1 MRKELKY
8 LIYFNVILVLF
19 IIQYTFD
26 LLTLCIDD
34 TFKDAILEEDL
45 NPPPNVASKPQLIPK
60 IIHQTYK
67 TEEIPEHWKEGR
79 QKCLDLHPDYKYIL
93 WTDEMAH
100 EFIKEEY
107 PWFLDT
113 FENYKYPI
121 ERADAIRY
129 FILSHYGGIYID
141 LDDGCERKLDPLLA
155 FPAFLRKTSPM
166 GVSNDVMGSVP
177 RHPFFLK
184 ALKSLKHY
192 DKYWFIPYITIM
204 GSTGPLFLSVIWKQY
219 KRWGIPKNGTI
230 RILQPAYYKMHT
242 YSFFSISK
250 GSSWHLDDAKLMK
263 ALENHILSCVVTGFV
278 FGFFILYGEFVFYC
292 WLCSRN
298 SSNVTKNW
306 KFGSFKAR
314 VAATLNSLGQRLKST
329 RGSSDTT
336 NNTASLSRQ
345 QKRLRKDSNTNMMI
359 LNSSRN
365 NNDVYDLEKND
376 PSKHLLGND
385 AT

>member
-8 LIYFNVILVLF
+8 LICFNILLLLS
-19 IIQYTFD
+19 IIYYTFD

-34 TFKDAILEEDL
+34 TVKDAILEEDL
-45 NPPPNVASKPQLIPK
+45 NPDAPPKPQLIPK

-67 TEEIPEHWKEGR
+67 TEDIPEHWKEGR

-93 WTDEMAH
+93 WTDEMAY

-129 FILSHYGGIYID
+129 FILSHYRGVYID

-155 FPAFLRKTSPM
+155 FPAFLRKTSPL

-192 DKYWFIPYITIM
+192 DKYWFIPYMTIM

-219 KRWGIPKNGTI
+219 KRWRIPKNGTV
-230 RILQPAYYKMHT
+230 RILQPAYYKMHS
-242 YSFFSISK
+242 YSFFSITK

-263 ALENHILSCVVTGFV
+263 ALENHILSCVVTGFI
-278 FGFFILYGEFVFYC
+278 FGFFILYGEFTFYC
-292 WLCSRN
+292 WLCSKN
-298 SSNVTKNW
+298 FSNLTKNW
-306 KFGSFKAR
+306 KLNAIKVRF
-314 VAATLNSLGQRLKST
+314 VTILNSLGLRLKLSKST
-329 RGSSDTT
+329 SDT
-336 NNTASLSRQ
+336 ASATLLARQ
-345 QKRLRKDSNTNMMI
+345 QKRLRKDSNTNI
-359 LNSSRN
+359 VLLKSSRKS
-365 NNDVYDLEKND
+365 DVYDLEKND
-376 PSKHLLGND
+376 SSKYSLGNNSS
-385 AT
+385 

>member
-8 LIYFNVILVLF
+8 LICFNILLLLS
-19 IIQYTFD
+19 IIYYTFD

-34 TFKDAILEEDL
+34 TVKDAILEEDL
-45 NPPPNVASKPQLIPK
+45 NPDAPPKPQLIPK

-67 TEEIPEHWKEGR
+67 TEDIPEHWKEGR

-93 WTDEMAH
+93 WTDEMAY

-129 FILSHYGGIYID
+129 FILSHYGGVYID

-155 FPAFLRKTSPM
+155 FPAFLRKTSPL

-192 DKYWFIPYITIM
+192 DKYWFIPYMTIM

-219 KRWGIPKNGTI
+219 KRWGIPKNGTV
-230 RILQPAYYKMHT
+230 RILQPAYYKMHS
-242 YSFFSISK
+242 YSFFSITK

-263 ALENHILSCVVTGFV
+263 ALENHILSCVVTGFI
-278 FGFFILYGEFVFYC
+278 FGFFILYGEFTFYC
-292 WLCSRN
+292 WLCSKN
-298 SSNVTKNW
+298 FSNLTKNW
-306 KFGSFKAR
+306 KLNAIK
-314 VAATLNSLGQRLKST
+314 VKLVTILNSLGLRLKLSKST
-329 RGSSDTT
+329 SDT
-336 NNTASLSRQ
+336 ASATLLARQ
-345 QKRLRKDSNTNMMI
+345 QKRLRKDSNTNI
-359 LNSSRN
+359 VLLKSSRKS
-365 NNDVYDLEKND
+365 DVYDLEKND
-376 PSKHLLGND
+376 SSKYSLGNNSS
-385 AT
+385 

>member
-8 LIYFNVILVLF
+8 LICFNILLLLS
-19 IIQYTFD
+19 IIYYTFD

-34 TFKDAILEEDL
+34 TVKDAILEEDL
-45 NPPPNVASKPQLIPK
+45 NPDAPPKPQLIPK

-67 TEEIPEHWKEGR
+67 TEDIPEHWKEGR

-93 WTDEMAH
+93 WTDEMAY

-129 FILSHYGGIYID
+129 FILSHYGGVYID

-155 FPAFLRKTSPM
+155 FPAFLRKTSPL

-192 DKYWFIPYITIM
+192 DKYWFIPYMTIM

-219 KRWGIPKNGTI
+219 KRWGIPKNGTV
-230 RILQPAYYKMHT
+230 RILQPAYYKMHS
-242 YSFFSISK
+242 YSFFSITK

-263 ALENHILSCVVTGFV
+263 ALENHILSCVVTGFI
-278 FGFFILYGEFVFYC
+278 FGFFILYGEFTFYC
-292 WLCSRN
+292 WLCSKN
-298 SSNVTKNW
+298 FSNLTKNW
-306 KFGSFKAR
+306 KLNAIKVKF
-314 VAATLNSLGQRLKST
+314 VTILNSLGLRLKLSKST
-329 RGSSDTT
+329 SDT
-336 NNTASLSRQ
+336 ASTTLLARQ
-345 QKRLRKDSNTNMMI
+345 QKRLRKDSNTNI
-359 LNSSRN
+359 VLLKSSRKS
-365 NNDVYDLEKND
+365 DVYDLEKND
-376 PSKHLLGND
+376 SSKYSLGNNSS
-385 AT
+385 

>member
-8 LIYFNVILVLF
+8 LICFNILLLLS
-19 IIQYTFD
+19 IIYYTFD

-45 NPPPNVASKPQLIPK
+45 NPPSDAPPKPQLIPK

-67 TEEIPEHWKEGR
+67 TEDIPEHWKEGR

-93 WTDEMAH
+93 WTDEMAY

-129 FILSHYGGIYID
+129 FILSHYGGVYID

-155 FPAFLRKTSPM
+155 FPAFLRKTSPL

-192 DKYWFIPYITIM
+192 DKYWFIPYMTIM

-219 KRWGIPKNGTI
+219 KRWGIPTNGTI

-242 YSFFSISK
+242 YSFFSITK

-263 ALENHILSCVVTGFV
+263 ALENHILSCVVTGFI
-278 FGFFILYGEFVFYC
+278 FGFFILYGEFTFYC
-292 WLCSRN
+292 WLCSKN
-298 SSNVTKNW
+298 FSNLTKNW
-306 KFGSFKAR
+306 KLNSLK
-314 VAATLNSLGQRLKST
+314 VKIVTILNSLGLKLKLSKST
-329 RGSSDTT
+329 SDA
-336 NNTASLSRQ
+336 ASATLLARQ
-345 QKRLRKDSNTNMMI
+345 QKRLRKDSNTNI
-359 LNSSRN
+359 VLLKSSRK
-365 NNDVYDLEKND
+365 NDVYDLEKND
-376 PSKHLLGND
+376 SSKYTQGNNSS
-385 AT
+385 

>member
-8 LIYFNVILVLF
+8 LICFNILLLLS
-19 IIQYTFD
+19 IIYYTFD

-34 TFKDAILEEDL
+34 TVKDAILEEDL
-45 NPPPNVASKPQLIPK
+45 NPDAPPKPQLIPK

-67 TEEIPEHWKEGR
+67 TEDIPEHWKEGR

-93 WTDEMAH
+93 WTDEMAY

-129 FILSHYGGIYID
+129 FILSHYGGVYID

-155 FPAFLRKTSPM
+155 FPAFLRKTSPL

-192 DKYWFIPYITIM
+192 DKYWFIPYMTIM

-219 KRWGIPKNGTI
+219 KRWGIPKNGTV
-230 RILQPAYYKMHT
+230 RILQPAYYKMHS
-242 YSFFSISK
+242 YSFFSITK

-263 ALENHILSCVVTGFV
+263 ALENHILSCVVTGFI
-278 FGFFILYGEFVFYC
+278 FGFFILYGEFTFYC
-292 WLCSRN
+292 WLCSKN
-298 SSNVTKNW
+298 FSNLTKNW
-306 KFGSFKAR
+306 KLNAIKVKF
-314 VAATLNSLGQRLKST
+314 VTMLNSLGLRLKLSKST
-329 RGSSDTT
+329 SDT
-336 NNTASLSRQ
+336 ASATLLAMQ
-345 QKRLRKDSNTNMMI
+345 QKRLRKDSNTNI
-359 LNSSRN
+359 VLLKSSRKS
-365 NNDVYDLEKND
+365 DVYDLEKND
-376 PSKHLLGND
+376 SSKYSLGNNSS
-385 AT
+385 

>member
-8 LIYFNVILVLF
+8 LICFNILLLLS
-19 IIQYTFD
+19 IIYYTFD

-34 TFKDAILEEDL
+34 TVKDAILEEDL
-45 NPPPNVASKPQLIPK
+45 NPDAPPKPQLIPK

-67 TEEIPEHWKEGR
+67 TEDIPEHWKEGR

-93 WTDEMAH
+93 WTDEMAY

-129 FILSHYGGIYID
+129 FILSHYGGVYID

-155 FPAFLRKTSPM
+155 FPAFLRKTSPL

-192 DKYWFIPYITIM
+192 DKYWFIPYMTIM

-219 KRWGIPKNGTI
+219 KRWGIPKNGTV
-230 RILQPAYYKMHT
+230 RILQPAYYKMHS
-242 YSFFSISK
+242 YSFFSITK

-263 ALENHILSCVVTGFV
+263 ALENHILSCVVTGFI
-278 FGFFILYGEFVFYC
+278 FGFFILYGEFTFYC
-292 WLCSRN
+292 WLCSKN
-298 SSNVTKNW
+298 FSNLTKNW
-306 KFGSFKAR
+306 KLNAIKVKF
-314 VAATLNSLGQRLKST
+314 VTILNSLGLRLKLSKST
-329 RGSSDTT
+329 SDT
-336 NNTASLSRQ
+336 ASTTLLARQ
-345 QKRLRKDSNTNMMI
+345 QRRLRKDSNTNI
-359 LNSSRN
+359 VLLKSSRKS
-365 NNDVYDLEKND
+365 DVYDLEKND
-376 PSKHLLGND
+376 SSKYSLGNNSS
-385 AT
+385 

>member
-8 LIYFNVILVLF
+8 LICFNILLLLS
-19 IIQYTFD
+19 IIYYTFD

-34 TFKDAILEEDL
+34 TVKDAILEEDL
-45 NPPPNVASKPQLIPK
+45 NSDAPPKPQLIPK

-67 TEEIPEHWKEGR
+67 TEDIPEHWKEGR

-93 WTDEMAH
+93 WTDEMAY

-129 FILSHYGGIYID
+129 FILSHYGGVYID

-155 FPAFLRKTSPM
+155 FPAFLRKTSPL

-192 DKYWFIPYITIM
+192 DKYWFIPYMTIM

-219 KRWGIPKNGTI
+219 KRWGIPKNGTV
-230 RILQPAYYKMHT
+230 RILQPAYYKMHS
-242 YSFFSISK
+242 YSFFSITK

-263 ALENHILSCVVTGFV
+263 ALENHILSCVVTGFI
-278 FGFFILYGEFVFYC
+278 FGFFILYGEFTFYC
-292 WLCSRN
+292 WLCSKN
-298 SSNVTKNW
+298 FSNLTKNW
-306 KFGSFKAR
+306 KLNAIKVKF
-314 VAATLNSLGQRLKST
+314 VTILNSLGLRLKLSKST
-329 RGSSDTT
+329 SDT
-336 NNTASLSRQ
+336 ASATLLARQ
-345 QKRLRKDSNTNMMI
+345 QKRLRKDSNTNI
-359 LNSSRN
+359 VLLKSSRKS
-365 NNDVYDLEKND
+365 DVYDLEKND
-376 PSKHLLGND
+376 SSKYSLGNNSS
-385 AT
+385 

>member
-8 LIYFNVILVLF
+8 LICFNILLLLS
-19 IIQYTFD
+19 IIYYTFD

-34 TFKDAILEEDL
+34 TVKDAILEEDL
-45 NPPPNVASKPQLIPK
+45 NPDAPPKPQLIPK

-67 TEEIPEHWKEGR
+67 TEDIPEHWKEGR

-93 WTDEMAH
+93 WTDEMAY

-129 FILSHYGGIYID
+129 FILSHYGGVYID

-155 FPAFLRKTSPM
+155 FPAFLRKTSPL

-192 DKYWFIPYITIM
+192 DKYWFIPYMTIM

-219 KRWGIPKNGTI
+219 KRWGIPKNGTV
-230 RILQPAYYKMHT
+230 RILQPAYYKMHS
-242 YSFFSISK
+242 YSFFSITK

-263 ALENHILSCVVTGFV
+263 ALENHILFCVVTGFI
-278 FGFFILYGEFVFYC
+278 FGFFILYGEFTFYC
-292 WLCSRN
+292 WLCSKN
-298 SSNVTKNW
+298 FSNLTKNW
-306 KFGSFKAR
+306 KLNAIKVKF
-314 VAATLNSLGQRLKST
+314 VTILNSLGLRLKLSKST
-329 RGSSDTT
+329 SDT
-336 NNTASLSRQ
+336 ASATLLARQ
-345 QKRLRKDSNTNMMI
+345 QKRLRKDSNTNII
-359 LNSSRN
+359 LLKSSRKS
-365 NNDVYDLEKND
+365 DVYDLEKND
-376 PSKHLLGND
+376 SSKYSLGNNSS
-385 AT
+385 

>member
-8 LIYFNVILVLF
+8 LICFNILLLLS
-19 IIQYTFD
+19 IIYYTFD

-34 TFKDAILEEDL
+34 TVKDAILEEDL
-45 NPPPNVASKPQLIPK
+45 NPDAPPKPQLIPK

-67 TEEIPEHWKEGR
+67 TEDIPEHWKEGR

-93 WTDEMAH
+93 WTDEMAY

-129 FILSHYGGIYID
+129 FILSHYGGVYID

-155 FPAFLRKTSPM
+155 FPAFLRKTSPL

-192 DKYWFIPYITIM
+192 DKYWFIPYMTIM
-204 GSTGPLFLSVIWKQY
+204 GSTGPLFLSVVWKQY
-219 KRWGIPKNGTI
+219 KRWGIPKNGTV
-230 RILQPAYYKMHT
+230 RILQPAYYKMHS
-242 YSFFSISK
+242 YSFFSITK

-263 ALENHILSCVVTGFV
+263 ALENHILSCVVTGFI
-278 FGFFILYGEFVFYC
+278 FGFFILYGEFTFYC
-292 WLCSRN
+292 WLCSKN
-298 SSNVTKNW
+298 FSNLTKNW
-306 KFGSFKAR
+306 KLNAIKVKF
-314 VAATLNSLGQRLKST
+314 VTILNSLGLRLKLSKST
-329 RGSSDTT
+329 SDT
-336 NNTASLSRQ
+336 ASTTLLARQ
-345 QKRLRKDSNTNMMI
+345 QKRLRKDSNTNI
-359 LNSSRN
+359 VLLKSSRKS
-365 NNDVYDLEKND
+365 DVYDLEKND
-376 PSKHLLGND
+376 SSKYSLGNNSS
-385 AT
+385 

>member
-8 LIYFNVILVLF
+8 LICFNILLLLS
-19 IIQYTFD
+19 IIYYTFD

-34 TFKDAILEEDL
+34 TVKDAILEEDL
-45 NPPPNVASKPQLIPK
+45 NPDAPPKPQLIPK

-67 TEEIPEHWKEGR
+67 TEDIPEHWKEGR

-93 WTDEMAH
+93 WTDEMAY

-129 FILSHYGGIYID
+129 FILSHYGGVYID

-155 FPAFLRKTSPM
+155 FPAFLRKTSPL

-192 DKYWFIPYITIM
+192 DKYWFIPYMTIM

-219 KRWGIPKNGTI
+219 KRWGIPKNGTV
-230 RILQPAYYKMHT
+230 RILQPAYYKMHS
-242 YSFFSISK
+242 YSFFSITK

-263 ALENHILSCVVTGFV
+263 ALENHILSCVVTGFI
-278 FGFFILYGEFVFYC
+278 FGFFILYGEFTFYC
-292 WLCSRN
+292 WLCSKN
-298 SSNVTKNW
+298 FSNLTKNW
-306 KFGSFKAR
+306 KLNAIKVKF
-314 VAATLNSLGQRLKST
+314 VTILNSLGLRLKLSKST
-329 RGSSDTT
+329 SDT
-336 NNTASLSRQ
+336 ASATLLARQ
-345 QKRLRKDSNTNMMI
+345 QKRLRKDSNTNI
-359 LNSSRN
+359 VLLKSSRKS
-365 NNDVYDLEKND
+365 DVYDLEKNES
-376 PSKHLLGND
+376 SKYSLGNNSS
-385 AT
+385 

>member
-8 LIYFNVILVLF
+8 LICFNILLLLS
-19 IIQYTFD
+19 IIYYTFD

-34 TFKDAILEEDL
+34 TVKDAILEEDL
-45 NPPPNVASKPQLIPK
+45 NPDAPPKPQLIPK

-67 TEEIPEHWKEGR
+67 TEDIPEHWKEGR

-93 WTDEMAH
+93 WTDEMAY

-129 FILSHYGGIYID
+129 FILSHYGGVYID

-155 FPAFLRKTSPM
+155 FPAFLRKTSPL

-192 DKYWFIPYITIM
+192 DKYWFIPYMTIM

-219 KRWGIPKNGTI
+219 KRWGIPKNGTV
-230 RILQPAYYKMHT
+230 RILQPAYYKMHS
-242 YSFFSISK
+242 YSFFSITK

-263 ALENHILSCVVTGFV
+263 ALENHILSCVVTGFI
-278 FGFFILYGEFVFYC
+278 FGFFILYGEFTFYC
-292 WLCSRN
+292 WLCSKN
-298 SSNVTKNW
+298 FSNLTKNW
-306 KFGSFKAR
+306 KLNAIKVKF
-314 VAATLNSLGQRLKST
+314 VTMLNSLGLRLKLSKST
-329 RGSSDTT
+329 SDT
-336 NNTASLSRQ
+336 ASATLLARQ
-345 QKRLRKDSNTNMMI
+345 QKRLRKDSNTNI
-359 LNSSRN
+359 VLLKSSRKS
-365 NNDVYDLEKND
+365 DVYDLEKND
-376 PSKHLLGND
+376 SSKYSLGNNSS
-385 AT
+385 

>member
-8 LIYFNVILVLF
+8 LICFNILLLLS
-19 IIQYTFD
+19 IIYYTFD

-34 TFKDAILEEDL
+34 TVKDAILEEDL
-45 NPPPNVASKPQLIPK
+45 NPDAPPKPQLIPK

-67 TEEIPEHWKEGR
+67 TEDIPEHWKEGR

-93 WTDEMAH
+93 WTDEMAY

-129 FILSHYGGIYID
+129 FILSHYGGVYID

-155 FPAFLRKTSPM
+155 FPAFLRKTSPL

-192 DKYWFIPYITIM
+192 DKYWFIPYMTIM

-219 KRWGIPKNGTI
+219 KRWGILKNGTV
-230 RILQPAYYKMHT
+230 RILQPAYYKMHS
-242 YSFFSISK
+242 YSFFSITK

-263 ALENHILSCVVTGFV
+263 ALENHILSCVVTGFI
-278 FGFFILYGEFVFYC
+278 FGFFILYGEFTFYC
-292 WLCSRN
+292 WLCSKN
-298 SSNVTKNW
+298 FSNLTKNW
-306 KFGSFKAR
+306 KLHAIKVKF
-314 VAATLNSLGQRLKST
+314 VTILNSLGLRLKLSKST
-329 RGSSDTT
+329 SDT
-336 NNTASLSRQ
+336 ASATLLARQ
-345 QKRLRKDSNTNMMI
+345 QKRLRKDSNTNI
-359 LNSSRN
+359 VLLKSSRKS
-365 NNDVYDLEKND
+365 DVYDLEKND
-376 PSKHLLGND
+376 SSKYSLGNNSS
-385 AT
+385 

>member
-8 LIYFNVILVLF
+8 LICFNILLLLS
-19 IIQYTFD
+19 IIYYTFD

-34 TFKDAILEEDL
+34 TVKDAILEEDL
-45 NPPPNVASKPQLIPK
+45 NPDAPPKPQLIPK

-67 TEEIPEHWKEGR
+67 TEDIPEHWKEGR

-93 WTDEMAH
+93 WTDEMAY

-129 FILSHYGGIYID
+129 FILSHYGGVYID

-155 FPAFLRKTSPM
+155 FPAFLRKTSPL

-192 DKYWFIPYITIM
+192 DKYWFIPYMTIM

-219 KRWGIPKNGTI
+219 KRWGILKNGTV
-230 RILQPAYYKMHT
+230 RILQPAYYKMHS
-242 YSFFSISK
+242 YSFFSITK

-263 ALENHILSCVVTGFV
+263 ALENHILSCVVTGFI
-278 FGFFILYGEFVFYC
+278 FGFFILYGEFTFYC
-292 WLCSRN
+292 WLCSKN
-298 SSNVTKNW
+298 FSNLTKNW
-306 KFGSFKAR
+306 KLNAIKVKF
-314 VAATLNSLGQRLKST
+314 VTILNSLGLRLKLSKST
-329 RGSSDTT
+329 SDT
-336 NNTASLSRQ
+336 ASATLLARQ
-345 QKRLRKDSNTNMMI
+345 QKRLRKDSNTNI
-359 LNSSRN
+359 VLLKSSRKS
-365 NNDVYDLEKND
+365 DVYDLEKND
-376 PSKHLLGND
+376 SSKYSLGNNSS
-385 AT
+385 

>member
-8 LIYFNVILVLF
+8 LICFNILLLLS
-19 IIQYTFD
+19 IIYYTFD

-34 TFKDAILEEDL
+34 TVKDAILEEDL
-45 NPPPNVASKPQLIPK
+45 NPDAPPKPQLIPK

-67 TEEIPEHWKEGR
+67 TEDIPEHWKEGR

-93 WTDEMAH
+93 WTDEMAY

-129 FILSHYGGIYID
+129 FILSHYGGVYID

-155 FPAFLRKTSPM
+155 FPAFLRKTSPL

-192 DKYWFIPYITIM
+192 DKYWFIPYMTIM
-204 GSTGPLFLSVIWKQY
+204 GSTGPLFLSVVWKQY
-219 KRWGIPKNGTI
+219 KRWGIPKNGTV
-230 RILQPAYYKMHT
+230 RILQPAYYKMHS
-242 YSFFSISK
+242 YSFFSITK

-263 ALENHILSCVVTGFV
+263 ALENHILSCVVTGFI
-278 FGFFILYGEFVFYC
+278 FGFFILYGEFTFYC
-292 WLCSRN
+292 WLCSKN
-298 SSNVTKNW
+298 FSNLTKNW
-306 KFGSFKAR
+306 KLNAIKVKF
-314 VAATLNSLGQRLKST
+314 VTILNSLGLRLKLSKST
-329 RGSSDTT
+329 SDT
-336 NNTASLSRQ
+336 ASATLLARQ
-345 QKRLRKDSNTNMMI
+345 QKRLRKDSNTNI
-359 LNSSRN
+359 VLLKSSRKS
-365 NNDVYDLEKND
+365 DVYDLEKND
-376 PSKHLLGND
+376 SSKYSLGNNSS
-385 AT
+385 

>member
-8 LIYFNVILVLF
+8 LICFNILLLLS
-19 IIQYTFD
+19 IIYYTFD

-34 TFKDAILEEDL
+34 TVKDAILEEDL
-45 NPPPNVASKPQLIPK
+45 NPDAPPKPQLIPK

-67 TEEIPEHWKEGR
+67 TEDIPEHWKEGR

-93 WTDEMAH
+93 WTDEMAY

-129 FILSHYGGIYID
+129 FILSHYGGVYID

-155 FPAFLRKTSPM
+155 FPAFLRKTSPL

-192 DKYWFIPYITIM
+192 DKYWFIPYMTIM

-219 KRWGIPKNGTI
+219 KRWGIPKNGTV
-230 RILQPAYYKMHT
+230 RILQPAYYKMHS
-242 YSFFSISK
+242 YSFFSITK

-263 ALENHILSCVVTGFV
+263 ALENHILSCVVTGFI
-278 FGFFILYGEFVFYC
+278 FGFFILYGEFTFYC
-292 WLCSRN
+292 WLCSKN
-298 SSNVTKNW
+298 FSNLTKNW
-306 KFGSFKAR
+306 KLNAIKVRF
-314 VAATLNSLGQRLKST
+314 VTILNSLGLRLKLSKST
-329 RGSSDTT
+329 SDT
-336 NNTASLSRQ
+336 ASATLLARQ
-345 QKRLRKDSNTNMMI
+345 QKRLRKDSNTNI
-359 LNSSRN
+359 VLLKSSRKS
-365 NNDVYDLEKND
+365 DVYDLEKND
-376 PSKHLLGND
+376 SSKYSLGNNSS
-385 AT
+385 

>member
-8 LIYFNVILVLF
+8 LICFNILLLLS
-19 IIQYTFD
+19 IIYYTFD

-34 TFKDAILEEDL
+34 TVKDAILEEDL
-45 NPPPNVASKPQLIPK
+45 NPDAPPKPQLIPK

-67 TEEIPEHWKEGR
+67 TEDIPEHWKEGR
-79 QKCLDLHPDYKYIL
+79 RKCLDLHPDYKYIL
-93 WTDEMAH
+93 WTDEMAY

-129 FILSHYGGIYID
+129 FILSHYGGVYID

-155 FPAFLRKTSPM
+155 FPAFLRKTSPL

-192 DKYWFIPYITIM
+192 DKYWFIPYMTIM

-219 KRWGIPKNGTI
+219 KRWGIPKNGTV
-230 RILQPAYYKMHT
+230 RILQPAYYKMHS
-242 YSFFSISK
+242 YSFFSITK

-263 ALENHILSCVVTGFV
+263 ALENHILSCVVTGFI
-278 FGFFILYGEFVFYC
+278 FGFFILYGEFTFYC
-292 WLCSRN
+292 WLCSKN
-298 SSNVTKNW
+298 FSNLTKNW
-306 KFGSFKAR
+306 KLNAIKVKF
-314 VAATLNSLGQRLKST
+314 VTILNSLGLRLKLSKST
-329 RGSSDTT
+329 SDT
-336 NNTASLSRQ
+336 ASATLLARQ
-345 QKRLRKDSNTNMMI
+345 QKRLRKDSNTNI
-359 LNSSRN
+359 VLLKSSRKS
-365 NNDVYDLEKND
+365 DVYDLEKND
-376 PSKHLLGND
+376 SSKYSLGNNSS
-385 AT
+385 

>member
-8 LIYFNVILVLF
+8 LICFNILLLLS
-19 IIQYTFD
+19 IIYYTFD

-34 TFKDAILEEDL
+34 TVKDAILEEDL
-45 NPPPNVASKPQLIPK
+45 NPDAPPKPQLIPK

-67 TEEIPEHWKEGR
+67 TEDIPEHWKEGR

-93 WTDEMAH
+93 WTDEMAY

-129 FILSHYGGIYID
+129 FILSHYGGVYID

-155 FPAFLRKTSPM
+155 FPAFLRKTSPL

-192 DKYWFIPYITIM
+192 DKYWFIPYMTIM

-219 KRWGIPKNGTI
+219 KRWGIPKNGTV
-230 RILQPAYYKMHT
+230 RILQPAYYKMHS
-242 YSFFSISK
+242 YSFFSITK
-250 GSSWHLDDAKLMK
+250 GSSWYLDDAKLMK
-263 ALENHILSCVVTGFV
+263 ALENHILSCVVTGFI
-278 FGFFILYGEFVFYC
+278 FGFFILYGEFTFYC
-292 WLCSRN
+292 WLCSKN
-298 SSNVTKNW
+298 FSNLTKNW
-306 KFGSFKAR
+306 KLNAIKVKF
-314 VAATLNSLGQRLKST
+314 VTILNSLGLRLKLSKST
-329 RGSSDTT
+329 SDT
-336 NNTASLSRQ
+336 ASATLLARQ
-345 QKRLRKDSNTNMMI
+345 QKRLRKDSNTNI
-359 LNSSRN
+359 VLLKSSRKS
-365 NNDVYDLEKND
+365 DVYDLEKND
-376 PSKHLLGND
+376 SSKYSLGNNSS
-385 AT
+385 

>member
-8 LIYFNVILVLF
+8 LICFNILLLLS
-19 IIQYTFD
+19 IIYYTFD

-34 TFKDAILEEDL
+34 TVKDAILEEDL
-45 NPPPNVASKPQLIPK
+45 NPDAPPKPQLIPK

-67 TEEIPEHWKEGR
+67 TEDIPEHWKEGR

-93 WTDEMAH
+93 WTDEMAY

-129 FILSHYGGIYID
+129 FILSHYGGVYID

-155 FPAFLRKTSPM
+155 FPAFLRKTSPL

-192 DKYWFIPYITIM
+192 DKYWFIPYMTIM

-219 KRWGIPKNGTI
+219 KRWRIPKNGTV
-230 RILQPAYYKMHT
+230 RILQPAYYKMHS
-242 YSFFSISK
+242 YSFFSITK

-263 ALENHILSCVVTGFV
+263 ALENHILSCVVTGFI
-278 FGFFILYGEFVFYC
+278 FGFFILYGEFTFYC
-292 WLCSRN
+292 WLCSKN
-298 SSNVTKNW
+298 FSNLTKNW
-306 KFGSFKAR
+306 KLNAIKVKF
-314 VAATLNSLGQRLKST
+314 VTMLNSLGLRLKLSKST
-329 RGSSDTT
+329 SDT
-336 NNTASLSRQ
+336 ASATLLARQ
-345 QKRLRKDSNTNMMI
+345 QKRLRKDSNTNI
-359 LNSSRN
+359 VLLKSSRKS
-365 NNDVYDLEKND
+365 DVYDLEKND
-376 PSKHLLGND
+376 SSKYSLGNNSS
-385 AT
+385 

>member
-8 LIYFNVILVLF
+8 LICFNILLLLS
-19 IIQYTFD
+19 IIYYTFD

-34 TFKDAILEEDL
+34 TVKDAILEEDL
-45 NPPPNVASKPQLIPK
+45 NPDAPPKPQLIPK

-67 TEEIPEHWKEGR
+67 TEDIPEHWKEGR

-93 WTDEMAH
+93 WTDEMAY

-129 FILSHYGGIYID
+129 FILSHYGGVYID

-155 FPAFLRKTSPM
+155 FPAFLRKTSPL

-192 DKYWFIPYITIM
+192 DKYWFIPYMTIM

-219 KRWGIPKNGTI
+219 KRWGIPKNGTV
-230 RILQPAYYKMHT
+230 RILQPAYYKMHS
-242 YSFFSISK
+242 YSFFSITK

-263 ALENHILSCVVTGFV
+263 ALENHILSCVVTGFI
-278 FGFFILYGEFVFYC
+278 FGFFILYGEFTFYC
-292 WLCSRN
+292 WLCSKN
-298 SSNVTKNW
+298 FSNLTKNW
-306 KFGSFKAR
+306 KLHAIKVKF
-314 VAATLNSLGQRLKST
+314 VTILNSLGLRLKLSKST
-329 RGSSDTT
+329 SDT
-336 NNTASLSRQ
+336 ASATLLARQ
-345 QKRLRKDSNTNMMI
+345 QKRLRKDSNTNI
-359 LNSSRN
+359 VLLKSSRKS
-365 NNDVYDLEKND
+365 DVYDLEKND
-376 PSKHLLGND
+376 SSKYSLGNNSS
-385 AT
+385 

>member
-8 LIYFNVILVLF
+8 LICFNILLLLS
-19 IIQYTFD
+19 IIYYTFD

-34 TFKDAILEEDL
+34 TVKDAILEEDL
-45 NPPPNVASKPQLIPK
+45 NPDAPPKPQLIPK

-67 TEEIPEHWKEGR
+67 TEDIPEHWKEGR

-93 WTDEMAH
+93 WTDEMAY

-129 FILSHYGGIYID
+129 FILSHYGGVYID

-155 FPAFLRKTSPM
+155 FPAFLRKTSPL

-192 DKYWFIPYITIM
+192 DKYWFIPYMTIM

-219 KRWGIPKNGTI
+219 KRWGIPKNGTV
-230 RILQPAYYKMHT
+230 RILQPAYYKMHS
-242 YSFFSISK
+242 YSFFSITK

-263 ALENHILSCVVTGFV
+263 ALENHILSCVVTGFI
-278 FGFFILYGEFVFYC
+278 FGFFILYGEFTFYC
-292 WLCSRN
+292 WLCSKN
-298 SSNVTKNW
+298 FSNLTKNW
-306 KFGSFKAR
+306 KLNAIKVKF
-314 VAATLNSLGQRLKST
+314 VTILNSLGLRLKLSKST
-329 RGSSDTT
+329 SDT
-336 NNTASLSRQ
+336 ASATLLARQ
-345 QKRLRKDSNTNMMI
+345 QKRLRKDSNTNI
-359 LNSSRN
+359 VLLKSSRKS
-365 NNDVYDLEKND
+365 DVYDLENND
-376 PSKHLLGND
+376 SSKYSLGNNSS
-385 AT
+385 

>member
-8 LIYFNVILVLF
+8 LICFNILLLLS
-19 IIQYTFD
+19 IIYYTFD

-34 TFKDAILEEDL
+34 TVKDAILEEDL
-45 NPPPNVASKPQLIPK
+45 NPDAPPKPQLIPK

-67 TEEIPEHWKEGR
+67 TEDIPEHWKEGR

-93 WTDEMAH
+93 WTDEMAY

-129 FILSHYGGIYID
+129 FILSHYGGVYID

-155 FPAFLRKTSPM
+155 FPAFLRKTSPL

-192 DKYWFIPYITIM
+192 DKYWFIPYMTIM

-219 KRWGIPKNGTI
+219 KRWGIPKNGTV
-230 RILQPAYYKMHT
+230 RILQPAYYKMHS
-242 YSFFSISK
+242 YSFFSITK

-263 ALENHILSCVVTGFV
+263 ALENHILSCVVTGFI
-278 FGFFILYGEFVFYC
+278 FGFFILYGEFTFYC
-292 WLCSRN
+292 WLCSKN
-298 SSNVTKNW
+298 FSNLTKNW
-306 KFGSFKAR
+306 KLNAIKVKF
-314 VAATLNSLGQRLKST
+314 VTILNSLGLRLKLSKST
-329 RGSSDTT
+329 SDT
-336 NNTASLSRQ
+336 ASATLLARQ
-345 QKRLRKDSNTNMMI
+345 QKRLRKDSNTNI
-359 LNSSRN
+359 VLLKSSRKS
-365 NNDVYDLEKND
+365 DVYDLEEND
-376 PSKHLLGND
+376 SSKYSLGNNSS
-385 AT
+385 

>member
-8 LIYFNVILVLF
+8 LICFNILLLLS
-19 IIQYTFD
+19 IIYYTFD

-34 TFKDAILEEDL
+34 TVKDAILEEDL
-45 NPPPNVASKPQLIPK
+45 NPDAPPKPQLIPK

-67 TEEIPEHWKEGR
+67 TEDIPEHWKEGR

-93 WTDEMAH
+93 WTDEMAY

-121 ERADAIRY
+121 ERADTIRY
-129 FILSHYGGIYID
+129 FILSHYGGVYID

-155 FPAFLRKTSPM
+155 FPAFLRKTSPL

-192 DKYWFIPYITIM
+192 DKYWFIPYMTIM

-219 KRWGIPKNGTI
+219 KRWGIPKNGTV
-230 RILQPAYYKMHT
+230 RILQPAYYKMHS
-242 YSFFSISK
+242 YSFFSITK

-263 ALENHILSCVVTGFV
+263 ALENHILSCVVTGFI
-278 FGFFILYGEFVFYC
+278 FGFFILYGEFTFYC
-292 WLCSRN
+292 WLCSKN
-298 SSNVTKNW
+298 FSNLTKNW
-306 KFGSFKAR
+306 KLNAIKVKF
-314 VAATLNSLGQRLKST
+314 VTILNSLGLRLKLSKST
-329 RGSSDTT
+329 SDT
-336 NNTASLSRQ
+336 ASATLLARQ
-345 QKRLRKDSNTNMMI
+345 QKRLRKDSNTNI
-359 LNSSRN
+359 VLLKSSRKS
-365 NNDVYDLEKND
+365 DVYDLEKND
-376 PSKHLLGND
+376 SSKYSLGNNSS
-385 AT
+385 

>member
-8 LIYFNVILVLF
+8 LICFNILLLLS
-19 IIQYTFD
+19 IIYYTFD

-34 TFKDAILEEDL
+34 TVKDAILEEDL
-45 NPPPNVASKPQLIPK
+45 NPDAPPKPQLIPK

-67 TEEIPEHWKEGR
+67 TEDIPEHWKEGR

-93 WTDEMAH
+93 WTDEMAY

-129 FILSHYGGIYID
+129 FILSHYGGVYID

-155 FPAFLRKTSPM
+155 FPAFLRKTSPL

-192 DKYWFIPYITIM
+192 DKYWFIPYMTIM

-219 KRWGIPKNGTI
+219 KRWGIPKNGTV
-230 RILQPAYYKMHT
+230 RILQPAYYKMHS
-242 YSFFSISK
+242 YSFFSITK

-263 ALENHILSCVVTGFV
+263 ALENHILSCVVTGFI
-278 FGFFILYGEFVFYC
+278 FGFFILYGEFTFYC
-292 WLCSRN
+292 WLCSKN
-298 SSNVTKNW
+298 FSNLTKNC
-306 KFGSFKAR
+306 KLNAIKVRF
-314 VAATLNSLGQRLKST
+314 VTILNSLGLRLKLSKST
-329 RGSSDTT
+329 SDT
-336 NNTASLSRQ
+336 ASATLLARQ
-345 QKRLRKDSNTNMMI
+345 QKRLRKDSNTNI
-359 LNSSRN
+359 VLLKSSRKS
-365 NNDVYDLEKND
+365 DVYDLEKND
-376 PSKHLLGND
+376 SSKYSLGNNSS
-385 AT
+385 

>member
-1 MRKELKY
+1 MRRELKY
-8 LIYFNVILVLF
+8 LICFNILLLLS
-19 IIQYTFD
+19 IIHYTFD

-45 NPPPNVASKPQLIPK
+45 NPPPGASPMPQLIPK

-67 TEEIPEHWKEGR
+67 TEDIPEHWKEGR

-100 EFIKEEY
+100 EFIKEKY

-129 FILSHYGGIYID
+129 FILSHYGGVYID

-155 FPAFLRKTSPM
+155 FPAFLRKTSPL

-192 DKYWFIPYITIM
+192 DKYWFIPYMTIM

-219 KRWGIPKNGTI
+219 KRWGIPKNGTV
-230 RILQPAYYKMHT
+230 RILQPAYYKMHD

-263 ALENHILSCVVTGFV
+263 ALENHILSCVVTGFI
-278 FGFFILYGEFVFYC
+278 FGFFILYGEFTFYC
-292 WLCSRN
+292 WLCSKN
-298 SSNVTKNW
+298 FGNLTKNW
-306 KFGSFKAR
+306 KLNSLKAKI
-314 VAATLNSLGQRLKST
+314 VTILNSLGLKIKLNKSNN
-329 RGSSDTT
+329 DTVNAT
-336 NNTASLSRQ
+336 LLARQ
-345 QKRLRKDSNTNMMI
+345 QKRLRKDSNTNI
-359 LNSSRN
+359 VLLKSSRK
-365 NNDVYDLEKND
+365 DEVYDLEKND
-376 PSKHLLGND
+376 SFKYSLGNNSS
-385 AT
+385 

>member
-8 LIYFNVILVLF
+8 LICFNILLLLS
-19 IIQYTFD
+19 IIYYTFD

-34 TFKDAILEEDL
+34 TVKDAILEEDL
-45 NPPPNVASKPQLIPK
+45 NPDAPPKPQLIPK

-67 TEEIPEHWKEGR
+67 TEDIPEHWKEGR

-93 WTDEMAH
+93 WTDEMAY

-129 FILSHYGGIYID
+129 FILSHYGGVYID

-155 FPAFLRKTSPM
+155 FPAFLRKTSPL

-192 DKYWFIPYITIM
+192 DKYWFIPYMTIM

-219 KRWGIPKNGTI
+219 KRWGIPKNGTV
-230 RILQPAYYKMHT
+230 RILQPAYYKMHN
-242 YSFFSISK
+242 YSFFSITK

-263 ALENHILSCVVTGFV
+263 ALENHILSCVVTGFI
-278 FGFFILYGEFVFYC
+278 FGFFILYGEFTFYC
-292 WLCSRN
+292 WLCSKN
-298 SSNVTKNW
+298 FSNLTKNW
-306 KFGSFKAR
+306 KLNAIKVKF
-314 VAATLNSLGQRLKST
+314 VTILNSLGLRLKLSKST
-329 RGSSDTT
+329 SDT
-336 NNTASLSRQ
+336 ASATLLARQ
-345 QKRLRKDSNTNMMI
+345 QKRLRKDSNTNI
-359 LNSSRN
+359 VLLKSSRKS
-365 NNDVYDLEKND
+365 DVYDLEKNES
-376 PSKHLLGND
+376 SKYSLGNNSS
-385 AT
+385 

>member
-8 LIYFNVILVLF
+8 LICFNILLLLS
-19 IIQYTFD
+19 IIYYTFD

-34 TFKDAILEEDL
+34 TVKDAILEEDL
-45 NPPPNVASKPQLIPK
+45 NPDAPPKPQLIPK

-67 TEEIPEHWKEGR
+67 TEDIPEHWKEGR

-93 WTDEMAH
+93 WTDEMAY

-129 FILSHYGGIYID
+129 FILSHYGGVYID

-155 FPAFLRKTSPM
+155 FPAFLRKTSPL

-192 DKYWFIPYITIM
+192 DKYWFIPYMTIM

-219 KRWGIPKNGTI
+219 KRWGIPKNGTV
-230 RILQPAYYKMHT
+230 RILQPAYYKMHS
-242 YSFFSISK
+242 YSFFSITK

-263 ALENHILSCVVTGFV
+263 ALENHILSCVVTGFI
-278 FGFFILYGEFVFYC
+278 FGFFILYGEFTFYC
-292 WLCSRN
+292 WCSKN
-298 SSNVTKNW
+298 FSNLTKNW
-306 KFGSFKAR
+306 KLNAIKVKF
-314 VAATLNSLGQRLKST
+314 VTMLNSLGLRLKLSKST
-329 RGSSDTT
+329 SDT
-336 NNTASLSRQ
+336 ASATLLARQ
-345 QKRLRKDSNTNMMI
+345 QKRLRKDSNTNI
-359 LNSSRN
+359 VLLKSSRKS
-365 NNDVYDLEKND
+365 DVYDLEKND
-376 PSKHLLGND
+376 SSKYSLGNNSS
-385 AT
+385 

>member
-8 LIYFNVILVLF
+8 LICFNILLLLS
-19 IIQYTFD
+19 IIYYTFD

-34 TFKDAILEEDL
+34 TVKDAILEEDL
-45 NPPPNVASKPQLIPK
+45 NPDAPPKPQLIPK

-67 TEEIPEHWKEGR
+67 TEDIPEHWKEGR

-93 WTDEMAH
+93 WTDEMAY

-129 FILSHYGGIYID
+129 FILSHYGGVYID

-155 FPAFLRKTSPM
+155 FPAFLRKTSPL

-192 DKYWFIPYITIM
+192 DKYWFIPYMTIM

-219 KRWGIPKNGTI
+219 KRWGIPKNGTV
-230 RILQPAYYKMHT
+230 RILQPAYYKMHN
-242 YSFFSISK
+242 YSFFSITK

-263 ALENHILSCVVTGFV
+263 ALENHILSCVVTGFI
-278 FGFFILYGEFVFYC
+278 FGFFILYGEFTFYC
-292 WLCSRN
+292 WLCSKN
-298 SSNVTKNW
+298 FSNLTKNW
-306 KFGSFKAR
+306 KLNAIKVKF
-314 VAATLNSLGQRLKST
+314 VTILNSLGLRLKLSKST
-329 RGSSDTT
+329 SDT
-336 NNTASLSRQ
+336 ASATLLARQ
-345 QKRLRKDSNTNMMI
+345 QKRLRKDSNINI
-359 LNSSRN
+359 VLLKSSRKS
-365 NNDVYDLEKND
+365 DVYDLEKND
-376 PSKHLLGND
+376 SSKYSLGNNSS
-385 AT
+385 

>member
-8 LIYFNVILVLF
+8 LICFNILLLLS
-19 IIQYTFD
+19 IIYYTFD

-34 TFKDAILEEDL
+34 TVKDAILEEDL
-45 NPPPNVASKPQLIPK
+45 NPDAPPKPQLIPK

-67 TEEIPEHWKEGR
+67 TEDIPEHWKEGR

-93 WTDEMAH
+93 WTDEMAY

-129 FILSHYGGIYID
+129 FILSHYGGVYID

-155 FPAFLRKTSPM
+155 FPAFLRKTSPL

-184 ALKSLKHY
+184 TLKSLKHY
-192 DKYWFIPYITIM
+192 DKYWFIPYMTIM

-219 KRWGIPKNGTI
+219 KRWGIPKNGTV
-230 RILQPAYYKMHT
+230 RILQPAYYKMHS
-242 YSFFSISK
+242 YSFFSITK

-263 ALENHILSCVVTGFV
+263 ALENHILSCVVTGFI
-278 FGFFILYGEFVFYC
+278 FGFFILYGEFTFYC
-292 WLCSRN
+292 WLCSKN
-298 SSNVTKNW
+298 FSNLTKNW
-306 KFGSFKAR
+306 KLNAIKVKF
-314 VAATLNSLGQRLKST
+314 VTILNSLGLRLKLSKST
-329 RGSSDTT
+329 SDT
-336 NNTASLSRQ
+336 ASATLLARQ
-345 QKRLRKDSNTNMMI
+345 QKRLRKDSNTNI
-359 LNSSRN
+359 VLLKSSRKS
-365 NNDVYDLEKND
+365 DVYDLEKND
-376 PSKHLLGND
+376 SSKYSLGNNSS
-385 AT
+385 

>member
-8 LIYFNVILVLF
+8 LICFNILLLLS
-19 IIQYTFD
+19 IIYYTFD

-34 TFKDAILEEDL
+34 TVKDAILEEDL
-45 NPPPNVASKPQLIPK
+45 NPDAPPKPQLIPK

-67 TEEIPEHWKEGR
+67 TEDIPEHWKEGR

-93 WTDEMAH
+93 WTDEMAY

-129 FILSHYGGIYID
+129 FILSHYGGVYID

-155 FPAFLRKTSPM
+155 FPAFLRKTSPL

-184 ALKSLKHY
+184 TLKSLKHY
-192 DKYWFIPYITIM
+192 DKYWFIPYMTIM

-219 KRWGIPKNGTI
+219 KRWGIPKNGTV
-230 RILQPAYYKMHT
+230 RILQPAYYKMHS
-242 YSFFSISK
+242 YSFFSITK

-263 ALENHILSCVVTGFV
+263 ALENHILSCVVTGFI
-278 FGFFILYGEFVFYC
+278 FGFFILYGEFTFYC
-292 WLCSRN
+292 WLCSKN
-298 SSNVTKNW
+298 FSNLTKNW
-306 KFGSFKAR
+306 KLNAIKVKF
-314 VAATLNSLGQRLKST
+314 VTMLNSLGLRLKLSKST
-329 RGSSDTT
+329 SDT
-336 NNTASLSRQ
+336 ASATLLARQ
-345 QKRLRKDSNTNMMI
+345 QKRLRKDSNTNI
-359 LNSSRN
+359 VLLKSSRKS
-365 NNDVYDLEKND
+365 DVYDLEKND
-376 PSKHLLGND
+376 SSKYSLGNNSS
-385 AT
+385 

>member
-8 LIYFNVILVLF
+8 LICFNVLLVF
-19 IIQYTFD
+19 SIIYYTFD

-45 NPPPNVASKPQLIPK
+45 NPPPDVVPKPQLIPK

-67 TEEIPEHWKEGR
+67 TENIPEHWKEGR
-79 QKCLDLHPDYKYIL
+79 QKCLDLHPDYKYVL
-93 WTDEMAH
+93 WTDDMAH

-141 LDDGCERKLDPLLA
+141 LDDGCERKLDPLLS
-155 FPAFLRKTSPM
+155 FPAFLRKTSPL

-192 DKYWFIPYITIM
+192 NKYWFIPYMTIM

-219 KRWGIPKNGTI
+219 KRWGIPKNGTV

-263 ALENHILSCVVTGFV
+263 ALENHILSCVVTGFI
-278 FGFFILYGEFVFYC
+278 FGFFILYGEFTFYC
-292 WLCSRN
+292 WLCSKN
-298 SSNVTKNW
+298 FGNMAKNW
-306 KFGSFKAR
+306 KLSSLKLKF
-314 VAATLNSLGQRLKST
+314 VAILNSLGSKL
-329 RGSSDTT
+329 RGNRGNNDTVSP
-336 NNTASLSRQ
+336 NLLARQ
-345 QKRLRKDSNTNMMI
+345 QKRLRKDSNTNI
-359 LNSSRN
+359 LILKSSRK
-365 NNDVYDLEKND
+365 NDVYDLEKND
-376 PSKHLLGND
+376 PSKYLLGNNGS
-385 AT
+385 

>member
-8 LIYFNVILVLF
+8 LICFNILLLLS
-19 IIQYTFD
+19 IIYYTFD

-34 TFKDAILEEDL
+34 TVKDAILEEDL
-45 NPPPNVASKPQLIPK
+45 NPDAPPKPQLIPK

-67 TEEIPEHWKEGR
+67 TEDIPEHWKEGR

-93 WTDEMAH
+93 WTDEMAY

-129 FILSHYGGIYID
+129 FILSHYGGVYID

-155 FPAFLRKTSPM
+155 FPAFLRKTSPL

-192 DKYWFIPYITIM
+192 DKYWLIPYMTIM

-219 KRWGIPKNGTI
+219 KRWGIPKNGTV
-230 RILQPAYYKMHT
+230 RILQPAYYKMHS
-242 YSFFSISK
+242 YSFFSITK

-263 ALENHILSCVVTGFV
+263 ALENHILSCVVTGFI
-278 FGFFILYGEFVFYC
+278 FGFFILYGEFTFYC
-292 WLCSRN
+292 WLCSKN
-298 SSNVTKNW
+298 FSNLTKNW
-306 KFGSFKAR
+306 KLNAIKVKF
-314 VAATLNSLGQRLKST
+314 VTILNSLGLRLKLSKST
-329 RGSSDTT
+329 SDT
-336 NNTASLSRQ
+336 ASATLLARQ
-345 QKRLRKDSNTNMMI
+345 QKRLRKDSNTNI
-359 LNSSRN
+359 VLLKSSRKS
-365 NNDVYDLEKND
+365 DVYDLEKND
-376 PSKHLLGND
+376 SSKYSLGNNSS
-385 AT
+385 

>member
-1 MRKELKY
+1 M
-8 LIYFNVILVLF
+8 
-19 IIQYTFD
+19 
-26 LLTLCIDD
+26 LTLCIDD
-34 TFKDAILEEDL
+34 TVKDAILEEDL
-45 NPPPNVASKPQLIPK
+45 NPDAPPKPQLIPK

-67 TEEIPEHWKEGR
+67 TEDIPEHWKEGR

-93 WTDEMAH
+93 WTDEMAY

-129 FILSHYGGIYID
+129 FILSHYGGVYID

-155 FPAFLRKTSPM
+155 FPAFLRKTSPL

-192 DKYWFIPYITIM
+192 DKYWFIPYMTIM

-219 KRWGIPKNGTI
+219 KRWGIPKNGTV
-230 RILQPAYYKMHT
+230 RILQPAYYKMHS
-242 YSFFSISK
+242 YSFFSITK

-263 ALENHILSCVVTGFV
+263 ALENHILSCVVTGFI
-278 FGFFILYGEFVFYC
+278 FGFFILYGEFTFYC
-292 WLCSRN
+292 WLCSKN
-298 SSNVTKNW
+298 FSNLTKNW
-306 KFGSFKAR
+306 KLHAIKVKF
-314 VAATLNSLGQRLKST
+314 VTILNSLGLRLKLSKST
-329 RGSSDTT
+329 SDT
-336 NNTASLSRQ
+336 ASATLLARQ
-345 QKRLRKDSNTNMMI
+345 QKRLRKDSNTNI
-359 LNSSRN
+359 VLLKSSRKS
-365 NNDVYDLEKND
+365 DVYDLEKND
-376 PSKHLLGND
+376 SSKYSLGNNSS
-385 AT
+385 

>member
-8 LIYFNVILVLF
+8 LICFNILLLLS
-19 IIQYTFD
+19 IIYYTFD

-34 TFKDAILEEDL
+34 TVKDAILEEDL
-45 NPPPNVASKPQLIPK
+45 NPDAPPKPQLIPK

-67 TEEIPEHWKEGR
+67 TEDIPEHWKEGR

-93 WTDEMAH
+93 WTDEMAY

-113 FENYKYPI
+113 FENYTYPI

-129 FILSHYGGIYID
+129 FILSHYGGVYID

-155 FPAFLRKTSPM
+155 FPAFLRKTSPL

-192 DKYWFIPYITIM
+192 DKYWFIPYMTIM

-219 KRWGIPKNGTI
+219 KRWGIPKNGTV
-230 RILQPAYYKMHT
+230 RILQPAYYKMHS
-242 YSFFSISK
+242 YSFFSITK

-263 ALENHILSCVVTGFV
+263 ALENHILSCVVTGFI
-278 FGFFILYGEFVFYC
+278 FGFFILYGEFTFYC
-292 WLCSRN
+292 WLCSKN
-298 SSNVTKNW
+298 FSNLTKNW
-306 KFGSFKAR
+306 KLNAIKVKF
-314 VAATLNSLGQRLKST
+314 VTMLNSLGLRLKLSKST
-329 RGSSDTT
+329 SDT
-336 NNTASLSRQ
+336 ASATLLARQ
-345 QKRLRKDSNTNMMI
+345 QKRLRKDSNTNI
-359 LNSSRN
+359 VLLKSSRKS
-365 NNDVYDLEKND
+365 DVYDLEKND
-376 PSKHLLGND
+376 SSKYSLGNNSS
-385 AT
+385 

>member
-8 LIYFNVILVLF
+8 LICFNILLLLS
-19 IIQYTFD
+19 IIYYTFD

-34 TFKDAILEEDL
+34 TVKDAILEEDL
-45 NPPPNVASKPQLIPK
+45 NPDAPPKPQLIPK

-67 TEEIPEHWKEGR
+67 TEDIPEHWKEGR
-79 QKCLDLHPDYKYIL
+79 QKFLDLHPDYKYIL
-93 WTDEMAH
+93 WTDEMAY

-129 FILSHYGGIYID
+129 FILSHYGGVYID

-155 FPAFLRKTSPM
+155 FPAFLRKTSPL

-192 DKYWFIPYITIM
+192 DKYWFIPYMTIM

-219 KRWGIPKNGTI
+219 KRWGIPKNGTV
-230 RILQPAYYKMHT
+230 RILQPAYYKMHS
-242 YSFFSISK
+242 YSFFSITK

-263 ALENHILSCVVTGFV
+263 ALENHILSCVVTGFI
-278 FGFFILYGEFVFYC
+278 FGFFILYGEFTFYC
-292 WLCSRN
+292 WLCSKN
-298 SSNVTKNW
+298 FSNLTKNW
-306 KFGSFKAR
+306 KLNAIKVKF
-314 VAATLNSLGQRLKST
+314 VTMLNSLGLRLKLSKST
-329 RGSSDTT
+329 SDT
-336 NNTASLSRQ
+336 ASATLLARQ
-345 QKRLRKDSNTNMMI
+345 QKRLRKDSNTNI
-359 LNSSRN
+359 VLLKSSRKS
-365 NNDVYDLEKND
+365 DVYDLEKND
-376 PSKHLLGND
+376 SSKYSLGNNSS
-385 AT
+385 

>member
-8 LIYFNVILVLF
+8 LICFNILLLLS
-19 IIQYTFD
+19 IIYYTFD

-34 TFKDAILEEDL
+34 TVKDAILEEDL
-45 NPPPNVASKPQLIPK
+45 NPDAPPKPQLIPK

-93 WTDEMAH
+93 WTDEMAY

-129 FILSHYGGIYID
+129 FILSHYGGVYID

-155 FPAFLRKTSPM
+155 FPAFLRKTSPL

-192 DKYWFIPYITIM
+192 DKYWFIPYMTIM

-219 KRWGIPKNGTI
+219 KRWGIPKNGTV
-230 RILQPAYYKMHT
+230 RILQPAYYKMHS
-242 YSFFSISK
+242 YSFFSITK

-263 ALENHILSCVVTGFV
+263 ALENHILSCVVTGFI
-278 FGFFILYGEFVFYC
+278 FGFFILYGEFTFYC
-292 WLCSRN
+292 WLCSKN
-298 SSNVTKNW
+298 FSNLTKNW
-306 KFGSFKAR
+306 KLNAIKVKF
-314 VAATLNSLGQRLKST
+314 VTILNSLGLRLKLSKST
-329 RGSSDTT
+329 SDT
-336 NNTASLSRQ
+336 ASATLLARQ
-345 QKRLRKDSNTNMMI
+345 QKRLRKDSNTNI
-359 LNSSRN
+359 VLLKSSRKS
-365 NNDVYDLEKND
+365 DVYDLEKND
-376 PSKHLLGND
+376 SSKYSLGNNSS
-385 AT
+385 

>member
-8 LIYFNVILVLF
+8 LICFNILLLLS
-19 IIQYTFD
+19 IIYYTFD

-34 TFKDAILEEDL
+34 TVKDAILEEDL
-45 NPPPNVASKPQLIPK
+45 NPDAPPKPQLIPK

-67 TEEIPEHWKEGR
+67 TEDIPEHWKEGR

-93 WTDEMAH
+93 WTDEMAY

-113 FENYKYPI
+113 FENYTYPI

-129 FILSHYGGIYID
+129 FILSHYGGVYID

-155 FPAFLRKTSPM
+155 FPAFLRKTSPL

-192 DKYWFIPYITIM
+192 DKYWFIPYMTIM

-219 KRWGIPKNGTI
+219 KRWGIPKNGTV
-230 RILQPAYYKMHT
+230 RILQPAYYKMHN
-242 YSFFSISK
+242 YSFFSITK

-263 ALENHILSCVVTGFV
+263 ALENHILSCVVTGFI
-278 FGFFILYGEFVFYC
+278 FGFFILYGEFTFYC
-292 WLCSRN
+292 WLCSKN
-298 SSNVTKNW
+298 FSNLTKNW
-306 KFGSFKAR
+306 KLNAIKVKF
-314 VAATLNSLGQRLKST
+314 VTMLNSLGLRLKLSKST
-329 RGSSDTT
+329 SDT
-336 NNTASLSRQ
+336 ASATLLARQ
-345 QKRLRKDSNTNMMI
+345 QKRLRKDSNTNI
-359 LNSSRN
+359 VLLKSSRKS
-365 NNDVYDLEKND
+365 DVYDLEKND
-376 PSKHLLGND
+376 SSKYSLGNNSS
-385 AT
+385 

>member
-8 LIYFNVILVLF
+8 LICFNILLLLS
-19 IIQYTFD
+19 IIYYTFD

-34 TFKDAILEEDL
+34 TVKDAILEEDL
-45 NPPPNVASKPQLIPK
+45 NPDAPPKPQLIPK

-67 TEEIPEHWKEGR
+67 TEDIPEHWKEGR

-93 WTDEMAH
+93 WTDEMAY

-129 FILSHYGGIYID
+129 FILSHYGGVYID

-155 FPAFLRKTSPM
+155 FPAFLRKTSPL

-192 DKYWFIPYITIM
+192 DKYWFIPYMTIM

-219 KRWGIPKNGTI
+219 KRWGIPKNGTV
-230 RILQPAYYKMHT
+230 RILQPAYYKMHN
-242 YSFFSISK
+242 YSFFSITK

-263 ALENHILSCVVTGFV
+263 ALENHILSCVVTGFI
-278 FGFFILYGEFVFYC
+278 FGFFILYGEFTFYC
-292 WLCSRN
+292 WLCSKN
-298 SSNVTKNW
+298 FSNLTKNW
-306 KFGSFKAR
+306 KLNAIKVKF
-314 VAATLNSLGQRLKST
+314 VTILNSLGLRLKLSKST
-329 RGSSDTT
+329 SDT
-336 NNTASLSRQ
+336 ASATLLARQ
-345 QKRLRKDSNTNMMI
+345 QKRLRKDSNTNI
-359 LNSSRN
+359 VLLKSSRKS
-365 NNDVYDLEKND
+365 DVYDLEKND
-376 PSKHLLGND
+376 SSKYSLGNNSS
-385 AT
+385 

>member
-8 LIYFNVILVLF
+8 LICFNILLLLSF
-19 IIQYTFD
+19 IYYTFD

-45 NPPPNVASKPQLIPK
+45 NPPPGASPKPQLIPK

-67 TEEIPEHWKEGR
+67 TENIPEHWKEGR
-79 QKCLDLHPDYKYIL
+79 QKCLDLHPDYEYIL
-93 WTDEMAH
+93 WTDEMAS

-129 FILSHYGGIYID
+129 FILSRYGGVYID

-155 FPAFLRKTSPM
+155 FPAFLRKTSPL

-177 RHPFFLK
+177 GHPFFLK

-192 DKYWFIPYITIM
+192 DKYWFIPYMTIM

-219 KRWGIPKNGTI
+219 KRWGIPENGTI

-263 ALENHILSCVVTGFV
+263 ALENHILSCVVTGFI
-278 FGFFILYGEFVFYC
+278 FGFFILYGEFTFYC
-292 WLCSRN
+292 WLCSKN
-298 SSNVTKNW
+298 FSNLIKNW
-306 KFGSFKAR
+306 KLNSLKVKI
-314 VAATLNSLGQRLKST
+314 VANLNSLGSKLKLNKKN
-329 RGSSDTT
+329 SDTT
-336 NNTASLSRQ
+336 NANLLTKQ
-345 QKRLRKDSNTNMMI
+345 QKRLRKDSNTNI
-359 LNSSRN
+359 VFLKSSGK
-365 NNDVYDLEKND
+365 NDVYDLEKND
-376 PSKHLLGND
+376 PSKYLLGNNSS
-385 AT
+385 

>member
-8 LIYFNVILVLF
+8 LICFNILLLLS
-19 IIQYTFD
+19 IIYYTFD

-34 TFKDAILEEDL
+34 TVKDAILEEDL
-45 NPPPNVASKPQLIPK
+45 NPDAPPKPQLIPK

-67 TEEIPEHWKEGR
+67 TEDIPEHWKEGR

-93 WTDEMAH
+93 WTDEMAY

-129 FILSHYGGIYID
+129 FILSHYGGVYID
-141 LDDGCERKLDPLLA
+141 LDDGCERKLDPLLT
-155 FPAFLRKTSPM
+155 FPAFLRKTSPL

-192 DKYWFIPYITIM
+192 DKYWFIPYMTIM

-219 KRWGIPKNGTI
+219 KRWGIPKNGTV
-230 RILQPAYYKMHT
+230 RILQPAYYKMHS
-242 YSFFSISK
+242 YSFFSITK

-263 ALENHILSCVVTGFV
+263 ALENHILSCVVTGFI
-278 FGFFILYGEFVFYC
+278 FGFFILYGEFTFYC
-292 WLCSRN
+292 WLCSKN
-298 SSNVTKNW
+298 FSNLTKNW
-306 KFGSFKAR
+306 KLNAIKVKF
-314 VAATLNSLGQRLKST
+314 VTMLNSLGLRLKLSKST
-329 RGSSDTT
+329 SDT
-336 NNTASLSRQ
+336 ASATLLARQ
-345 QKRLRKDSNTNMMI
+345 QKRLRKDSNTNI
-359 LNSSRN
+359 VLLKSSRKS
-365 NNDVYDLEKND
+365 DVYDLEKND
-376 PSKHLLGND
+376 SSKYSLGNNSS
-385 AT
+385 

>member
-8 LIYFNVILVLF
+8 LICFNILLLLS
-19 IIQYTFD
+19 IIYYTFD

-34 TFKDAILEEDL
+34 TVKDAILEEDL
-45 NPPPNVASKPQLIPK
+45 NPDAPPKPQLIPK

-67 TEEIPEHWKEGR
+67 TEDIPEHWKEGR

-93 WTDEMAH
+93 WTDEMAY

-129 FILSHYGGIYID
+129 FILSHYGGVYID

-155 FPAFLRKTSPM
+155 FPAFLRKTSPL

-192 DKYWFIPYITIM
+192 DKYWFIPYMTIM

-219 KRWGIPKNGTI
+219 KRWGIPKNGTV
-230 RILQPAYYKMHT
+230 RILQPAYYKMHS
-242 YSFFSISK
+242 YSFFSITK

-263 ALENHILSCVVTGFV
+263 ALENHILSCVVTGFI
-278 FGFFILYGEFVFYC
+278 FGFFILYGEFTFYC
-292 WLCSRN
+292 WLCSKN
-298 SSNVTKNW
+298 FSNLTKNW
-306 KFGSFKAR
+306 KLNAIKVKF
-314 VAATLNSLGQRLKST
+314 VTILNSLGLRLKLSKST
-329 RGSSDTT
+329 SDT
-336 NNTASLSRQ
+336 ASATLLARQ
-345 QKRLRKDSNTNMMI
+345 QKRLRKDSNTNI
-359 LNSSRN
+359 VLLKSSRKS
-365 NNDVYDLEKND
+365 DVYDLEKND
-376 PSKHLLGND
+376 SSKYTLGNNSS
-385 AT
+385 